1 MRIEKYLGSP
11 TDQSST
17 ENKDQKIGN
26 KNFVL
31 KKLRMKNHIILK
43 VIRKTMSGKINSLK
57 DGRSVQNP

>member
-31 KKLRMKNHIILK
+31 KKLRMKNNIILK